1 MTNNYELITTATVDK
16 SMIRKIGENQYLK
29 IIPTERII
37 QISTIEQNKITE
49 PIKQVDEIII
59 KAYPKEVSLYRN
71 QNKDIKYETRW
82 ETMDGETFDIPSSDI
97 KTIYSLLQAK
107 KIIVIENMLHLSN
120 VLSMI
125 IKQDTLEKKIADIK
139 DRNITT

>member
-29 IIPTERII
+29 IIPSERII
-37 QISTIEQNKITE
+37 QISTIKQNKITE
-49 PIKQVDEIII
+49 PIEQVDEIII
-59 KAYPKEVSLYRN
+59 KAYPKEVGLFRN
-71 QNKDIKYETRW
+71 QNKDIKYETKW
-82 ETMDGETFDIPSSDI
+82 ETSDGETFDIPSSDI

-107 KIIVIENMLHLSN
+107 KIIIVDNMLHLSN

-139 DRNITT
+139 DEI